1 MARFYKKQDQ
11 RKGLGPGSLQFVG
24 TKKEENVRIRLIDY
38 DSENLHEDTLQDI
51 ARSASCLETNNV
63 SWINIDGLHDTDL
76 MKNVGSLFRIHP
88 LLIEDIMNTGH
99 RPKVQESENCLF
111 IVLKMLRYDSD
122 EQLIIAEQ
130 LSIILGP
137 NYLLTFQEQ
146 KGDVF
151 DPVRDRIRKM
161 KGRIRGAGPDYL
173 AYALMDIVVDN
184 YISIIERMGDQ
195 IEDLEEKVLADP
207 TTALMNMINDF
218 KREMNFLRKSIRPV
232 KELINQLGKIESP
245 LIQADTMPFIKDL
258 EDHITQASEAI
269 DTYREMLSDHLNI
282 YNSSISNRMNEIM
295 KVLTIFA
302 AIFIPL
308 TFIAGIYG
316 TNFEYVPEIHFRY
329 SYFIFLGVM
338 IVIAGTMIGFF
349 RKKGWL

>member
-1 MARFYKKQDQ
+1 MARFYRKQDQ

-24 TKKEENVRIRLIDY
+24 TQKEENIRIRLIDY
-38 DSENLHEDTLQDI
+38 DSENLREETLNDI
-51 ARSASCLETNNV
+51 AAGAGCLETNTV
-63 SWINIDGLHDTDL
+63 SWINVDGLHDTDL
-76 MKNVGSLFRIHP
+76 MKNIGSMFRIHP
-88 LLIEDIMNTGH
+88 LLIEDILNTGH
-99 RPKVQESENCLF
+99 RPKVEESDNCLF
-111 IVLKMLRYDSD
+111 IVLKMLRYDT
-122 EQLIIAEQ
+122 EAKIIIAEQ
-130 LSIILGP
+130 LSIILGA
-137 NYLLTFQEQ
+137 NYVLTFQEQ

-151 DPVRDRIRKM
+151 EPVRERIRKM
-161 KGRIRGAGPDYL
+161 KGRIRGVGPDYL

-195 IEDLEEKVLADP
+195 IEDLEGHVLDNP
-207 TTALMNMINDF
+207 TPALMNKINDF

-245 LIQADTMPFIKDL
+245 FVQADTMPFIKDL

-269 DTYREMLSDHLNI
+269 DTYREMLSDQLNI
-282 YNSSISNRMNEIM
+282 YNSSISNRMNEVM

-329 SYFIFLGVM
+329 SYFIFWGVM
-338 IVIAGTMIGFF
+338 IIIAATMIGFF
-349 RKKGWL
+349 RKKGWM

>member
-1 MARFYKKQDQ
+1 MARFYKKQDE

-38 DSENLHEDTLQDI
+38 DSENLREETLNDI
-51 ARSASCLETNNV
+51 AISASCMETGTV

-76 MKNVGSLFRIHP
+76 MKNIGSMFRIHP
-88 LLIEDIMNTGH
+88 LLIEDILNTGH
-99 RPKVQESENCLF
+99 RPKVEESDNCVF
-111 IVLKMLRYDSD
+111 IVLKMLRYDA
-122 EQLIIAEQ
+122 EAQLVIAEQ
-130 LSIILGP
+130 LSLILGP

-151 DPVRDRIRKM
+151 EPVRERIRKM

-173 AYALMDIVVDN
+173 AYALMDVVVDN
-184 YISIIERMGDQ
+184 YISIIERLGDQ
-195 IEDLEEKVLADP
+195 IEDLEERLLENP
-207 TTALMNMINDF
+207 TPELMNKINDF
-218 KREMNFLRKSIRPV
+218 KREMNFLRKSVRPV
-232 KELINQLGKIESP
+232 KELIIQLGKIESH
-245 LIQADTMPFIKDL
+245 LVQAETMPFIKDL
-258 EDHITQASEAI
+258 EDHITQAAEAI
-269 DTYREMLSDHLNI
+269 DTYREMLSDQLNI

-329 SYFIFLGVM
+329 SYFIFWGVM
-338 IVIAGTMIGFF
+338 IAIALTMVGYF